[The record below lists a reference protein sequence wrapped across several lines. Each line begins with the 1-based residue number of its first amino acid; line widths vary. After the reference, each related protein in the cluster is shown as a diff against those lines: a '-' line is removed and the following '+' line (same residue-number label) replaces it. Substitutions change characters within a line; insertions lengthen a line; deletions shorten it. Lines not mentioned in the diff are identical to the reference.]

1 MGTVRVVLVDDH
13 EVVRLGLISL
23 LEDVAWVEVV
33 AEAGTAAEAV
43 ACVATHQPD
52 AVIMD
57 IRLPGDSGIEAC
69 HEITRQWPD
78 TRVIMLTSHVD
89 DELIF
94 RALQANACG
103 YVLKQVGN
111 QALVEA
117 LNRVRHGES
126 LLDPIVVQ
134 RDFDRLRASERAQQ
148 ENVFRAL
155 TEREMIVLARI
166 AEGMSNERVAASVSV
181 SEQTVCNDINSI
193 LAKLGVSNRFAAA
206 IYANRHNIRFYLAEG
221 A

>member
-1 MGTVRVVLVDDH
+1 
-13 EVVRLGLISL
+13 
-23 LEDVAWVEVV
+23 
-33 AEAGTAAEAV
+33 
-43 ACVATHQPD
+43 
-52 AVIMD
+52 
-57 IRLPGDSGIEAC
+57 
-69 HEITRQWPD
+69 
-78 TRVIMLTSHVD
+78 MLTSHVD